1 MFLSG
6 LARYWKEKNMVKIDV
21 NNDYN
26 MYYTTGGKSR
36 KHLMTLNSNQIKT
49 KECTTLQE
57 ENGWMRG
64 SVKQLMPTITMDN
77 F

>member
-36 KHLMTLNSNQIKT
+36 TNLI
-49 KECTTLQE
+49 
-57 ENGWMRG
+57 
-64 SVKQLMPTITMDN
+64 
-77 F
+77 